1 MTGKHKKTTVCL
13 LALTLM
19 LSYLETIVEQSVI
32 MDTLSGY
39 KDVKLAMFS
48 DAKFAPVS
56 ENVCTVMNQPKSLT
70 IIQLVS

>member
-1 MTGKHKKTTVCL
+1 
-13 LALTLM
+13 
-19 LSYLETIVEQSVI
+19 VEQSVI

-39 KDVKLAMFS
+39 KDVKLAMFL